1 MKKIIHPTVLKKD
14 ITRFSPLWVLYTVF
28 MLLALVVLWESETD
42 AARFMNTAPYVM
54 GSMTVVNFFYAGIAV
69 LLLFSDLFST
79 RMANMLHA
87 LPVRREGLF
96 FTHLTAGILF
106 CLVPNLLGCLIT
118 AAMLGQYAYGAFL
131 WLAVTVLGYLFFF
144 GVGVF
149 SVMCAGNALGAI
161 SMYGIV
167 NFLTVLAGWL
177 VVVFYEPALY
187 GMEIDLNALSQLSP
201 VVGMSNFT
209 YLDTDFDNMTGITT
223 VHEVLTGEWIYL
235 AVAALVGLGLMTAAL
250 FIYRKRD
257 LETAG
262 DFISFQYV
270 SPVFLGIYTLL
281 AAALIYI
288 VGREFSDTLGS
299 AFLVIG
305 MVIGFFTGRML
316 LEKQIRVFGKKNL
329 LTFVVAFAVFLGS
342 LGLTVLDPV
351 GITRYVPEAEEV
363 KWVRVSP
370 YGTAYSLSNQ
380 GCTLAEK
387 EDIQAILEL
396 HELALKS
403 RYADKLDSIP
413 LHLQY
418 RLENGTT
425 VERTYHIPEDPEAM
439 QVLQSFYSRPES
451 VLGTREPLGLLVSI
465 EQVEFYPYEDS
476 LPFLHMSRQDDG
488 YSAEEK
494 FGGVNPVVHIVEEGG
509 FGNSQVAKGLL
520 EAVLA
525 DCEAGTM
532 SQWQANPVGHLY
544 IALERGG
551 YWEYLEIAVNAEST
565 HTLTY
570 LKSLITE

>member
-28 MLLALVVLWESETD
+28 MLLALVVLQESEAD
-42 AARFMNTAPYVM
+42 AARFMNTVPYVM
-54 GSMTVVNFFYAGIAV
+54 GSMAVVNFFYAGIAV
-69 LLLFSDLFST
+69 LLLFSDLFNT

-96 FTHLTAGILF
+96 FTHLTAGLLF
-106 CLVPNLLGCLIT
+106 CLVPNLLGCLIG
-118 AAMLGQYAYGAFL
+118 AAMLGQYAFGAFL
-131 WLAVTVLGYLFFF
+131 WLAVTVMEYLFFF
-144 GVGVF
+144 GAGVF
-149 SVMCAGNALGAI
+149 CVLCAGNTLGAVC
-161 SMYGIV
+161 MYAIV

-177 VVVFYEPALY
+177 VVVFYEPVLY
-187 GMEIDLNALSQLSP
+187 GMEIDLNFLSQLSP
-201 VVGMSNFT
+201 VVGLSNFT
-209 YLDTDFDNMTGITT
+209 FLDTSYDNMTGLTT
-223 VHEVLTGEWIYL
+223 IHEVLTGEWIYV
-235 AVAALVGLGLMTAAL
+235 AVAAILGLGLMTAAL
-250 FIYRKRD
+250 FIYRKRN

-262 DFISFQYV
+262 DFISFKYV

-299 AFLVIG
+299 AFLVVG

-316 LEKQIRVFGKKNL
+316 LEKQIRVFGKKNI

-351 GITRYVPEAEEV
+351 GITRYVPEAQDV
-363 KWVRVSP
+363 KWVKVSP
-370 YGTAYSLSNQ
+370 YNTGYSLNTQ
-380 GCTLAEK
+380 GSLLTEK
-387 EDIQAILEL
+387 EDIQAILSL
-396 HELALKS
+396 HELALQT
-403 RYADKLDSIP
+403 RYEDKLDSVP

-425 VERTYHIPEDPEAM
+425 VERTYQLPEDPET
-439 QVLQSFYSRPES
+439 VKLLQGFYSRPES
-451 VLGTREPLGLLVSI
+451 VLGTREPLGMLAFI
-465 EQVEFYPYEDS
+465 EQVEFYPYEGG
-476 LPFLHMSRQDDG
+476 LPFLQMSRVDDG
-488 YSAEEK
+488 HNAEEK
-494 FGGVNPVVHIVEEGG
+494 FGGENPVVQIVEEGG
-509 FGNSQVAKGLL
+509 FGNNQVAKGLL

-532 SQWQANPVGHLY
+532 SQWQVNPVGHLY

-551 YWEYLEIAVNAEST
+551 YWEHLEITVNAESI

-570 LKSLITE
+570 LKSLVTE